1 MERNAQIYTQLIYS
15 NLKADTLLNEVKLSV
30 SPLRIDK
37 HKEFIES
44 YYKGAA
50 GIKTMMNDENELLK
64 TDYKNQTASIQSAIN
79 ALQKE
84 YAGQEDKFIKAGS
97 LSIPLFVVTGDS
109 MPTDN
114 ALHTMRLLKNPDGS
128 LYAGGVYRPD
138 KKVNNL
144 VVYISKVKAD
154 GKSEWFKSFNLK
166 ADSLSKDQF
175 DNFLGPMVLTK
186 EGCAFIVQTR
196 DAINIRKAN
205 TLIYLSEKGD
215 EKKRTKL
222 NDLSYPRYL
231 VYNEVLNGFV
241 VVLKGAD
248 KPTDFTVKENMMLL
262 CYNVLGD
269 LLWKRE
275 FPLTGNVIKLI
286 NLSDGYG
293 VIGNYLW
300 MVDHTSQEFRTKA
313 NLNEASPYYIK
324 VKNSG
329 EIALVKPYNFNTSL
343 ITGAVVKINDNSIHL
358 KAQKGTATSAASSEA
373 LTSHIMI
380 NSLGRVIFSQIQ

>member
-1 MERNAQIYTQLIYS
+1 
-15 NLKADTLLNEVKLSV
+15 
-30 SPLRIDK
+30 
-37 HKEFIES
+37 
-44 YYKGAA
+44 
-50 GIKTMMNDENELLK
+50 
-64 TDYKNQTASIQSAIN
+64 
-79 ALQKE
+79 
-84 YAGQEDKFIKAGS
+84 
-97 LSIPLFVVTGDS
+97 
-109 MPTDN
+109 
-114 ALHTMRLLKNPDGS
+114 
-128 LYAGGVYRPD
+128 
-138 KKVNNL
+138 
-144 VVYISKVKAD
+144 
-154 GKSEWFKSFNLK
+154 
-166 ADSLSKDQF
+166 
-175 DNFLGPMVLTK
+175 VLTK
-186 EGCAFIVQTR
+186 EGCAFIMQTR

-205 TLIYLSEKGD
+205 TLIYLSEKGE

-231 VYNEVLNGFV
+231 VYNEILNGFV

-248 KPTDFTVKENMMLL
+248 KSTDFAVKENMMLL

-300 MVDHTSQEFRTKA
+300 MVDQTGQEFRTKA

-343 ITGAVVKINDNSIHL
+343 ITGTVVKINDNSIHL
-358 KAQKGTATSAASSEA
+358 KAQKGTAASFASPEDF
-373 LTSHIMI
+373 TSHIMI